1 MAQYDDVKTGTITL
15 VGVISSI
22 LTFVIIAAA
31 QVLYYK
37 YQDDEMQRKEVD
49 TPIATTD
56 RIVEAQFTELNNYG
70 WVDRDNGVVSIPIER
85 AMQEVLT
92 QYSSSEKKPEQD

>member
-1 MAQYDDVKTGTITL
+1 MAQYDDVKTSTITL

-49 TPIATTD
+49 TPILTSD

-70 WVDRDNGVVSIPIER
+70 WVDRDNGVVSLPIER

-92 QYSSSEKKPEQD
+92 QYGGSGNRSEQE